1 MEYINMHTRHVSGLP
16 EAKGGSGNPSP
27 VTAYGVFMGLKAST
41 KFVFGSDNIAGKK
54 VLVQGAGN
62 VGQNLIELLL
72 KENAEV
78 FVTDIFE
85 DKLAEVV
92 AKYPKAKIVN
102 SDNFFDLEFDI
113 YAPCA
118 LGATVN
124 TESIEAMKCSIIA
137 GAANNQLKD
146 EKIHGEALIKKGIVY
161 APDFL
166 INAGGLINVYMEYI
180 GGYNK
185 ASALA
190 QTENI
195 YNVTL
200 ELLKKSREEDITTM
214 DAAKKIAEDRIN
226 SIAHIKTSYNR

>member
-1 MEYINMHTRHVSGLP
+1 
-16 EAKGGSGNPSP
+16 
-27 VTAYGVFMGLKAST
+27 
-41 KFVFGSDNIAGKK
+41 
-54 VLVQGAGN
+54 
-62 VGQNLIELLL
+62 
-72 KENAEV
+72 
-78 FVTDIFE
+78 
-85 DKLAEVV
+85 
-92 AKYPKAKIVN
+92 
-102 SDNFFDLEFDI
+102 
-113 YAPCA
+113 